1 MNNINNQERLN
12 DYDENKNSEKI
23 SQLIQKMKELD
34 KRMIPNPLRTK

>member
-23 SQLIQKMKELD
+23 IQLIQKMKELD

>member
-23 SQLIQKMKELD
+23 IQLIQKMKELD
-34 KRMIPNPLRTK
+34 TRMIPNPLRTK